1 MPRPKDCTA
10 AELADRLDYLAL
22 CDPNTGAA
30 SMFDEAALPF
40 ARKSGEVAL
49 ASQAF
54 SSARSA
60 YMGSYSPA
68 TGCPPEAWI
77 RVADAARGLAKAL
90 RPLGDMTIA
99 YCPECGVSLNDDGT
113 CRMPDSWHPSRTA

>member
-1 MPRPKDCTA
+1 MTRPRDCTA

-22 CDPNTGAA
+22 CEPNTGAA

-60 YMGSYSPA
+60 YMRSYSPA
-68 TGCPPEAWI
+68 TGCPPEAW
-77 RVADAARGLAKAL
+77 AQLTDAARALAKAL
-90 RPLGDMTIA
+90 RPLGEMTIDR
-99 YCPECGVSLNDDGT
+99 CPECGVSLDDDGT
-113 CRMPDSWHPSRTA
+113 CRYTLCVNA